1 MPDVKT
7 PRARTAKPRT
17 TPASARS
24 AAAAGAV
31 GKTAAKPAKAA
42 KAAKPANSR
51 SGPST
56 RDRVLET
63 CRRLFNEHGPV
74 AVTTAELA
82 ASAGINEGNLY
93 YYFKTKEQMLLAL
106 FDLYEQEL
114 LALHEE
120 AARRSASGDP
130 KSYGDGLET
139 FFQLVWNWRYLYRDG
154 LAILALAPELQP
166 RLASHGR
173 STLAELEREIR
184 DMNAHGLL
192 AVPESRIDKLARN
205 AWIVCTYW
213 FQYLQ
218 HGIGVKRMTR
228 AHIMQGCDQVR
239 ALYLPY
245 MQREA
250 RS

>member
-1 MPDVKT
+1 MTADTLPSAAPSGAATAGDTAPARTKTPRRAAVKT
-7 PRARTAKPRT
+7 PGTAKTRP
-17 TPASARS
+17 
-24 AAAAGAV
+24 
-31 GKTAAKPAKAA
+31 KTKA
-42 KAAKPANSR
+42 R

-56 RDRVLET
+56 RDRVIET

-93 YYFKTKEQMLLAL
+93 YYFKTKEQMLQAL
-106 FDLYEQEL
+106 FELYDQEV
-114 LALHEE
+114 ATLHDE
-120 AARRSASGDP
+120 AAQRSASGHP
-130 KSYGDGLET
+130 ESYGAGLET
-139 FFQLVWNWRYLYRDG
+139 FFQLVWNWRFLYRDG
-154 LAILALAPELQP
+154 MAILSLAPDLQP
-166 RLASHGR
+166 RIVAHGR
-173 STLAELEREIR
+173 FTLQQLEREIR

-192 AVPESRIDKLARN
+192 AVPESRIETLARN

-218 HGIGVKRMTR
+218 HGIGVKRVTR

-245 MQREA
+245 VPRPPRE
-250 RS
+250 